1 MATRNTL
8 VAAERSFVSVMEVIE
23 AADDGTAQIEAGRI
37 LEASAS
43 TSAELWDRDRR
54 VSILTRGQSKLA

>member
-1 MATRNTL
+1 LATKYRCYL
-8 VAAERSFVSVMEVIE
+8 FEGDHIKAMEVIE

-54 VSILTRGQSKLA
+54 VSILTRGQNELV